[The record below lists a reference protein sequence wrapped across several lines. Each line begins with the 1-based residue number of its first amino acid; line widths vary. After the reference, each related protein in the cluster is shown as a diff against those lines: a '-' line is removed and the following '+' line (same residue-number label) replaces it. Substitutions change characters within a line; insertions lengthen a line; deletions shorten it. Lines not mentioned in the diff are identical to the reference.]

1 MLSEGIQESH
11 PYEPNGKRF
20 VIQTLCRVVAHAQSW
35 DEVMNGCEALAN
47 ALQIAKGIEGGP
59 PRTDSQSAAALGQ
72 LKELRQQ
79 IREFEKGGGNG
90 KTRQTPFEEA
100 LREDAQSAAV
110 QSDHIQAQKGSSRRG
125 EEKWS

>member
-1 MLSEGIQESH
+1 MLSEGMQESR

-47 ALQIAKGIEGGP
+47 ALQIAKDIEGGA
-59 PRTDSQSAAALGQ
+59 PRTDSQAAAALGQ

-79 IREFEKGGGNG
+79 IREFETGDGNG
-90 KTRQTPFEEA
+90 KTRQTPLEEA
-100 LREDAQSAAV
+100 TREDAPGAAGK
-110 QSDHIQAQKGSSRRG
+110 SDHIQAQKGAGRRG

>member
-20 VIQTLCRVVAHAQSW
+20 VIQTLCRVVAHTQSW

-47 ALQIAKGIEGGP
+47 ALRIAKDIKGEVL
-59 PRTDSQSAAALGQ
+59 RTDSQAAAALGQ

-79 IREFEKGGGNG
+79 IREFEKGCGNG
-90 KTRQTPFEEA
+90 KTRQTPLEEDP
-100 LREDAQSAAV
+100 REDAQGAAD
-110 QSDHIQAQKGSSRRG
+110 QSDHRQAQKVASR
-125 EEKWS
+125 